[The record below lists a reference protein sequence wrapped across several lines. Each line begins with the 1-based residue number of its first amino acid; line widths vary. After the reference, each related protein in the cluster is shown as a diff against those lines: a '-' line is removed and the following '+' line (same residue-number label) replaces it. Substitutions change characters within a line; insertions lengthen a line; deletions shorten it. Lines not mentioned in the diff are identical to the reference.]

1 MTIMKA
7 SSGFKIV
14 NMVSGEVYT
23 HKSDVPWEF
32 ASIEAAQA
40 HIAAHN
46 PWVAGPGLV
55 PYGAAA
61 IPADADFPEPELIQP
76 GEDLAETMRTLG
88 FPEVAEMMSKQSIAN
103 KEEAL
108 SLLLKDLAER
118 YRTSKVAGSGSAGR
132 EWYGLANILA
142 DYDMSVS
149 PGSGAWLKNLEAAI
163 EVGFAKYVDRY
174 SAAMVQV
181 AKLLCLD
188 KGRCCSD
195 DAYTFNNIRAYAVV
209 IAHPQERIHFWYCLP
224 SVPEWYLIRLER
236 SPELDAERWKYVARS
251 VSERQ
256 WEEGVARPEMFKYGD
271 SRDPGYCGNLETS
284 LARRITDGFAFAV
297 AFRKCFD
304 PLSFQIEAFAEE
316 LATDRVSN

>member
-1 MTIMKA
+1 MKS

-14 NMVSGEVYT
+14 NMVSGQVYT
-23 HKSDVPWEF
+23 HKPDVPWTF

-46 PWVAGPGLV
+46 PWAGTEGLA
-55 PYGAAA
+55 PYGAVA

-76 GEDLAETMRTLG
+76 GEELADTMRALG
-88 FPEVAEMMSKQSIAN
+88 LHEVAEVMSKQSIAN
-103 KEEAL
+103 KEASL
-108 SLLLKDLAER
+108 GLLLKDLAET
-118 YRTSKVAGSGSAGR
+118 YRTSKLAGVSAGR
-132 EWYGLANILA
+132 EWYGLADILS

-174 SAAMVQV
+174 SETMVQV
-181 AKLLCLD
+181 AKLLCVD

-209 IAHPQERIHFWYCLP
+209 HPQERIYFWYCLP
-224 SVPEWYLIRLER
+224 SVPEWYVIRLER
-236 SPELDAERWKYVARS
+236 SPELDVERWKYAARS
-251 VSERQ
+251 VSAMQ
-256 WEEGVARPEMFKYGD
+256 WQEGIARPEMFKYGD

-284 LARRITDGFAFAV
+284 LTRKIKDGFAFAV

-316 LATDRVSN
+316 LTTDRVSN